1 MPDSVSPDDYAR
13 HLERELQGVP
23 DLTPEQAAILALL
36 DRIEALELDVGSLR
50 QRPTIALWSCHPRA
64 QLVVAECREVPYPHR
79 KGGGL

>member
-36 DRIEALELDVGSLR
+36 DRIQALEAEVWELREAKRPPPEGDGPVGLR
-50 QRPTIALWSCHPRA
+50 RRGCLEASSA
-64 QLVVAECREVPYPHR
+64 
-79 KGGGL
+79 KGG